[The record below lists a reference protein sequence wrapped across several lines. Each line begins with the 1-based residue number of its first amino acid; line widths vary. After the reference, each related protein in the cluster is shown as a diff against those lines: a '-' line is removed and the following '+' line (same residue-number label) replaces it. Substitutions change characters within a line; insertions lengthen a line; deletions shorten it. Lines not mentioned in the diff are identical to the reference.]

1 MLFEARTTF
10 FRENDIPTGTA
21 NHQGIP
27 MFQWIRVFE
36 HSQVEKPGNF
46 WQELSIH
53 GSPSERRVG
62 FSNEVEIRQSI
73 PSGHVVTMQV
83 GISKDDDFSILF
95 QINGPIRVG
104 RNTFLIDGIV
114 WNVLFVGPHE
124 RTSRHPIQLF
134 WMMPGP

>member
-27 MFQWIRVFE
+27 MSQWIRVFE
-36 HSQVEKPGNF
+36 HGQVEKPATF
-46 WQELSIH
+46 WQEISTH
-53 GSPSERRVG
+53 GSPSERRVR
-62 FSNEVEIRQSI
+62 FSNEVGIWQSI

-104 RNTFLIDGIV
+104 RNKFLIDGIV

-134 WMMPGP
+134 WMMQGP